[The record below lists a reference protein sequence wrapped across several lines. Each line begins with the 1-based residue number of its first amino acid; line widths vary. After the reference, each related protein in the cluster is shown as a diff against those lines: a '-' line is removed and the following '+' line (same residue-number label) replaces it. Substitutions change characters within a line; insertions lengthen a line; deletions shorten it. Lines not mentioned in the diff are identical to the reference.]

1 MKHTFWFIFLIL
13 SSCQMTGKNDNPFSV
28 ITQFPVEEELTAEV
42 ISIPPIAMTP
52 FNIFTTE
59 DKLVMYNLQKDSI
72 FDVFSLP
79 ECNYLFSAGY
89 KGEGPNDFMDVDR
102 RLFVPT
108 KNGFK
113 VFFQSHKELKEVQFR
128 DKSIEVVKDSIL
140 KFEIDQYPVNGFTP
154 LNDSIFIY
162 WSGFGKETEYDLLN
176 RNTKEII
183 PFSPY
188 PEWAKQENAE
198 RLFTYIK
205 NMTVKPDGKGFA
217 AFYGYF
223 KRFRIYDDKG
233 NLLKDISLEI
243 EPYAS
248 DFETEV
254 NSRMVYYFAYP
265 KSSNEYIYAL
275 CKNAKAD
282 AEAIPELQIWRWDGT
297 PVGKYKLDRHITL
310 FSISEKYEKMYA
322 VNGENEEEIY
332 VFSLPKEVKFK

>member
-1 MKHTFWFIFLIL
+1 MKHPFWFILLIYC
-13 SSCQMTGKNDNPFSV
+13 SCQTTENKSDTATVVNR
-28 ITQFPVEEELTAEV
+28 FPVEAELTAEV
-42 ISIPPIAMTP
+42 ITIPPIAMTP

-79 ECNYLFSAGY
+79 ECNYLFSSGY
-89 KGEGPNDFMDVDR
+89 KGEGPNDFLDVDR
-102 RLFVPT
+102 RLFVPG

-113 VFFQSHKELKEVQFR
+113 VFFQSHKELKEVRFR
-128 DKSIEVVKDSIL
+128 EKSLEIIKDSTL

-154 LNDSIFIY
+154 LNDSTYIY
-162 WSGFGKETEYDLLN
+162 WSGFEKETEYDLLHKH
-176 RNTKEII
+176 TKEAI

-188 PEWAKQENAE
+188 PQWTKQENAD

-205 NMTVKPDGKGFA
+205 NMTAKPDGKRFA

-233 NLLKDISLEI
+233 NLIKDISLEI
-243 EPYAS
+243 EPYAP
-248 DFETEV
+248 DFESEV
-254 NSRMVYYFAYP
+254 NNRMVYYFAYP
-265 KSSNEYIYAL
+265 KSSDEYIYAL

-297 PVGKYKLDRHITL
+297 PVGRYKLDRPVTL
-310 FSISEKYEKMYA
+310 FSISEKYGKMYA

-332 VFSLPKEVKFK
+332 AFPLPKEVIIK